1 MFYSTAFSDWNSVT
15 LQARPHRPL
24 TPTRLLTRVELGA
37 GWQLQDREGDRLHDR
52 QPLLRVDESR
62 ERTSASRRKKN
73 SR

>member
-1 MFYSTAFSDWNSVT
+1 MFYSTAFSDWNSVA
-15 LQARPHRPL
+15 LQARLHRPL

-37 GWQLQDREGDRLHDR
+37 GWQLQDLHDR

-62 ERTSASRRKKN
+62 ERTSASRCKKN